1 MAPPIAAPH
10 KTSTRAGNF
19 QGVLAQVEKR
29 SYAPRNAQEHA
40 DMLQGSRLG
49 GLIFVMKGRHG
60 VCLP

>member
-29 SYAPRNAQEHA
+29 SYALRNAQEHA
-40 DMLQGSRLG
+40 DML
-49 GLIFVMKGRHG
+49 
-60 VCLP
+60 